1 MLWRCQ
7 IDFDL
12 VIFDE
17 ASQVKVA
24 DALGAIMRGK
34 QVIVVGDTKQMPP
47 TSFFGKQF
55 VLDDEEAEESITADM
70 ESILGMFLA
79 SGAPEKMLK
88 WHYRSRHE
96 SLIAV
101 SNQEFYDNK
110 LMIFP
115 SSGINPHARGLS
127 FNYVPNTTYD
137 RGGSRSNVGE
147 ATEVAEAVI
156 KHAKTTPNQT
166 LGVVAFS
173 TAQRDVY

>member
-1 MLWRCQ
+1 
-7 IDFDL
+7 
-12 VIFDE
+12 
-17 ASQVKVA
+17 
-24 DALGAIMRGK
+24 
-34 QVIVVGDTKQMPP
+34 
-47 TSFFGKQF
+47 
-55 VLDDEEAEESITADM
+55 M

-137 RGGSRSNVGE
+137 RGGSRSN
-147 ATEVAEAVI
+147 
-156 KHAKTTPNQT
+156 
-166 LGVVAFS
+166 
-173 TAQRDVY
+173 